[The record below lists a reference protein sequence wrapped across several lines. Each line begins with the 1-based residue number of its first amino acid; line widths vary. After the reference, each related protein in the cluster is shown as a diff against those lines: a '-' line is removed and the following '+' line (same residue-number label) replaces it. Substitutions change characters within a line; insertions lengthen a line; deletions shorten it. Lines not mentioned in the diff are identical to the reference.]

1 MRPSRAQI
9 ERLAEALVQHLVEAR
24 AVELRVA
31 PAEAAAA
38 FAAVLTRNFEEEAAI
53 ERAVGRRAQ
62 RELLAMQPGDVTAT
76 YADIETA
83 RRDLGFAPTTPI
95 AAGIPRFV
103 AWYREYHGVG

>member
-24 AVELRVA
+24 AVELSVA

-53 ERAVGRRAQ
+53 EREAAEEAERLVRRGA
-62 RELLAMQPGDVTAT
+62 PG
-76 YADIETA
+76 I
-83 RRDLGFAPTTPI
+83 RRDELDLRRVQQLVMQRIAKARGFPL
-95 AAGIPRFV
+95 
-103 AWYREYHGVG
+103 

>member
-53 ERAVGRRAQ
+53 EREAAEEAERLVRRGA
-62 RELLAMQPGDVTAT
+62 PG
-76 YADIETA
+76 I
-83 RRDLGFAPTTPI
+83 RRDELDLRRVQQLLMQRIAKERGFPL
-95 AAGIPRFV
+95 
-103 AWYREYHGVG
+103 